1 MLLAVC
7 SDKGSPGATTTALAL
22 ASVWSSPVVLV
33 EADPYGG
40 DLAIRLR
47 TKAGA
52 ALPEAPTVLTVA
64 SAARTSE
71 SAALVSRYAQ
81 HVNDQVSVV
90 PGHLVA
96 EQLAGIADWEPFAA
110 ALAASRVPVVVDLG
124 RLHAA
129 SPVLPVAAR
138 ADVVLVVGR
147 PDAGSVIRMR
157 ERLNRLVPALA
168 ERRGAPPPMF
178 PVLVSPNRHGR
189 ADVADL
195 GRIMTET
202 PVGPLIV
209 RTGFLASDPCAVRR
223 LEAGEN
229 PAGRLART
237 PLLRT
242 ARTLA
247 GEVAD
252 LLLPDAVSLTAG
264 AGRAGPGDDAGEG
277 S

>member
-7 SDKGSPGATTTALAL
+7 SDKGSPGASTTALAL
-22 ASVWSSPVVLV
+22 ASAWASPAVLV

-47 TKAGA
+47 TRSGA

-71 SAALVSRYAQ
+71 SAALIPRYAQ
-81 HVNDQVSVV
+81 HVNDQLSVV
-90 PGHLVA
+90 PGHLIA
-96 EQLAGIADWEPFAA
+96 EQLSGIADWEPFAA
-110 ALAASRVPVVVDLG
+110 TLSASRLPVVADLG

-147 PDAGSVIRMR
+147 PDTGAVIRIR

-168 ERRGAPPPMF
+168 AHRGSPPRMF
-178 PVLVSPNRHGR
+178 PVLVSPNRHGS
-189 ADVADL
+189 ADAADL
-195 GRIMTET
+195 RRILSET

-209 RTGFLASDPCAVRR
+209 GTGFVALDPGAVRR
-223 LEAGEN
+223 LEAGET
-229 PAGRLART
+229 ASGRLART
-237 PLLRT
+237 LLLRT

-247 GEVAD
+247 SQVAD
-252 LLLPDAVSLTAG
+252 LLPPDAASVAAHVGS
-264 AGRAGPGDDAGEG
+264 GEG
-277 S
+277 MGS

>member
-7 SDKGSPGATTTALAL
+7 SDKGSPGATTAALAL
-22 ASVWSSPVVLV
+22 ASVWSSPAVLV

-64 SAARTSE
+64 AAARTSE
-71 SAALVSRYAQ
+71 SPALVSRYAQ
-81 HVNDQVSVV
+81 QINDQVSVV
-90 PGHLVA
+90 AGHLVA
-96 EQLAGIADWEPFAA
+96 EQRGGVADWEPFAA
-110 ALAASRVPVVVDLG
+110 AVAASGVPVVADLG
-124 RLHAA
+124 RLHAG

-138 ADVVLVVGR
+138 ADVVLVVAR
-147 PDAGSVIRMR
+147 PDAGSVIRLR

-168 ERRGAPPPMF
+168 AHRGAPPRLF
-178 PVLVSPNRHGR
+178 PVLVSPHRHGA
-189 ADVADL
+189 ADVADVQ
-195 GRIMTET
+195 RILAEAMA
-202 PVGPLIV
+202 GPLIV
-209 RTGFLASDPCAVRR
+209 GTGFLAQDPAAVAR

-242 ARTLA
+242 AGTVAATLTVLVEPHA
-247 GEVAD
+247 V
-252 LLLPDAVSLTAG
+252 AVSA
-264 AGRAGPGDDAGEG
+264 AAPVRRGEEQG